1 MLEASTGR
9 LVAEARME
17 ETNEVG
23 SWLTGT
29 RVGSAPRLEVR
40 EPTILDGRAVIGMFE
55 ASAGRLVA
63 VAKMEDTSEEGSWLT
78 GTTGTVGRAPPRL
91 DVTEPRRLDGIAVIG
106 MFDASAG
113 RLVAVAKM
121 EDTSDEGSWLTGTT
135 GTVGKAPPRLDVIE
149 PRRLDGIAVIG
160 MFDASAG
167 RLVAV
172 ARMDETSDEGSWLT
186 GIIGTVGRA
195 PIAEVREPRML
206 DGIAVTG
213 MFDAPDGRL
222 VAVAKMEDTSDE
234 GSWLTGMTG
243 TLAAGVLRRLEIT
256 DEGNAVIGR
265 TDGLGGS
272 PVAVARTEETRV
284 GFRAPVGTNV

>member
-1 MLEASTGR
+1 MGIAVGSAPTADVRDATISVGSAVIGMLEASTGR
-9 LVAEARME
+9 LVAEAKME

-29 RVGSAPRLEVR
+29 RVGRAPPRLDVT
-40 EPTILDGRAVIGMFE
+40 EPTISDGRAVIGIFE

-106 MFDASAG
+106 MFDAS
-113 RLVAVAKM
+113 V
-121 EDTSDEGSWLTGTT
+121 
-135 GTVGKAPPRLDVIE
+135 
-149 PRRLDGIAVIG
+149 
-160 MFDASAG
+160 G

-195 PIAEVREPRML
+195 PIAEVR
-206 DGIAVTG
+206 
-213 MFDAPDGRL
+213 
-222 VAVAKMEDTSDE
+222 
-234 GSWLTGMTG
+234 
-243 TLAAGVLRRLEIT
+243 
-256 DEGNAVIGR
+256 
-265 TDGLGGS
+265 
-272 PVAVARTEETRV
+272 
-284 GFRAPVGTNV
+284 